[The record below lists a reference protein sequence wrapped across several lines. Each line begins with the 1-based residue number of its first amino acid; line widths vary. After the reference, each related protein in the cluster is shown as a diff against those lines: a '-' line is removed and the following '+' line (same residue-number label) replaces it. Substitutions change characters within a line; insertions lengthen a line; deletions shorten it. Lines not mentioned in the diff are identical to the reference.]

1 MLTQNMEIP
10 SEIQNLL
17 EDMYRLSKKEDW
29 DESFAQGIIEEGS
42 ILYQRYILDRPF

>member
-29 DESFAQGIIEEGS
+29 DESFAQGIIEEGA
-42 ILYQRYILDRPF
+42 ILYQRYVLDRPF